1 MSLMMAV
8 GFPFSISN
16 MLGHY
21 EIQNLTGMMRAEFQ
35 VDGTLIFVDFP
46 KDEEHLLDIYLSKVN
61 KRFLQDYSDKSLILE
76 RAEKSLRNTFPEI
89 DEMIELYEGYNNV
102 SFSNQIFALLDIH
115 YQVDTI
121 EQFADFHCVT
131 TAQDFSEVSFRK
143 ECLEVV
149 IDSEYDLVLKIP
161 EHLYLTFRKEE
172 GKIFES

>member
-16 MLGHY
+16 MLGYY
-21 EIQNLTGMMRAEFQ
+21 EIQNLTGMMKAEFQ
-35 VDGTLIFVDFP
+35 VDDTLVFIDFP
-46 KDEEHLLDIYLSKVN
+46 KDEEHLLEVYLSKVN
-61 KRFLQDYSDKSLILE
+61 KRFQQDYADKSLILE
-76 RAEKSLRNTFPEI
+76 QAEKILRRTYPEI
-89 DEMIELYEGYNNV
+89 DEVIELYEGYNNV
-102 SFSNQIFALLDIH
+102 SFNNQIFTLLNIH

-131 TAQDFSEVSFRK
+131 TAQDFSEVSFRE

-149 IDSEYDLVLKIP
+149 IDSEYDLALKIP
-161 EHLYLTFRKEE
+161 EHFYLSFRKEE

>member
-1 MSLMMAV
+1 MAV

-21 EIQNLTGMMRAEFQ
+21 EIQNFSGMMRAEFQ
-35 VDGTLIFVDFP
+35 VDGTLIFIDFP

-115 YQVDTI
+115 YKAGTI
-121 EQFADFHCVT
+121 EQFADFHCAT
-131 TAQDFSEVSFRK
+131 TAQGFTEVSFHD

-149 IDSEYDLVLKIP
+149 IDSEYNLILNIP
-161 EHLYLTFRKEE
+161 EHFYLSFRKEE
-172 GKIFES
+172 GIIFEL

>member
-16 MLGHY
+16 MLGYY

-35 VDGTLIFVDFP
+35 VDDTLVFVDFP
-46 KDEEHLLDIYLSKVN
+46 KDEEHLLEVYLSKVN
-61 KRFLQDYSDKSLILE
+61 KRFQQDYADKNLILE
-76 RAEKSLRNTFPEI
+76 QAEKIFRRTYPEI
-89 DEMIELYEGYNNV
+89 DEAIELYEGYKAIK
-102 SFSNQIFALLDIH
+102 FSHQIFALLDIH